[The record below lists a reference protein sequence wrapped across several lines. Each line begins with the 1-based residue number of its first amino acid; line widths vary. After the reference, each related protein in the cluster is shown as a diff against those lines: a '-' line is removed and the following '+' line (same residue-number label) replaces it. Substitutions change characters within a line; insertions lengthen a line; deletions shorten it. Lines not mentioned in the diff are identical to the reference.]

1 MFIKG
6 RRPTSEKN
14 FRPTASCIFRPGTF
28 WENDLTKKT
37 IIKTKTMKMTY
48 SFREY
53 LQRAN
58 LETLTFYKYK
68 DIWNTLRCIL
78 NPFVI
83 FLPHPIIQIYMRCTV
98 AESILKT
105 SCYWKVLLKI
115 YFMFNLFPFPSPH
128 LIIEEGTS
136 SCYSFNLL
144 LHRGLF
150 WKLSRDFITRGA
162 SLYSLAGNPRLSR
175 WQYIFLDGIIFF

>member
-58 LETLTFYKYK
+58 LETLTFYKDKDRDK
-68 DIWNTLRCIL
+68 DIWITLRCIL
-78 NPFVI
+78 NPF
-83 FLPHPIIQIYMRCTV
+83 LPSSSSS
-98 AESILKT
+98 SILLLGSMYFWSWFIPLNRSCKYNENIARTGISTLNSHISKT
-105 SCYWKVLLKI
+105 V
-115 YFMFNLFPFPSPH
+115 N
-128 LIIEEGTS
+128 
-136 SCYSFNLL
+136 
-144 LHRGLF
+144 
-150 WKLSRDFITRGA
+150 
-162 SLYSLAGNPRLSR
+162 
-175 WQYIFLDGIIFF
+175 FFEN